1 MSTAMYN
8 IIRDF
13 GGFFIALLVL
23 IIFAILLITGN
34 PGAEF
39 FKEWV
44 GLILAAYLATDRAI
58 KVVQGR
64 QDGKYKG
71 DE

>member
-44 GLILAAYLATDRAI
+44 GLILAAYLVADRGL

-64 QDGKYKG
+64 QTDKYTK